1 MKEVH
6 QVNLLKLNQYLSNE
20 MKANNFE
27 NFHIR
32 KWFSFVEETLANETG
47 QLADGEPVYKY
58 AIAAAIHNPF
68 AGQFKEDL
76 STLIE
81 KSPELGKEFGRRI
94 QELANGKEIISYGK
108 AILVGMNCEYE
119 HGNAFL
125 TNPAAN
131 PVRDAI
137 GGGKSWVPS
146 TGKRG
151 VAGTIVDVPLAHK
164 NALYVRSHYDTI
176 SLSFNDAPNLD
187 ELIVIWAFATRGRL
201 HARLGGLEAEDVKG
215 EDGLV

>member
-1 MKEVH
+1 MKPT
-6 QVNLLKLNQYLSNE
+6 
-20 MKANNFE
+20 NFE
-27 NFHIR
+27 NYHIR
-32 KWFSFVEETLANETG
+32 KWFSFTEETLANETG
-47 QLADGEPVYKY
+47 KLADGEPLYKY

-68 AGQFKEDL
+68 SGKFEEDL
-76 STLIE
+76 NSLIE

-94 QELANGKEIISYGK
+94 QALANGRKIESYGK

-131 PVRDAI
+131 PIRDAL
-137 GGGKSWVPS
+137 GGAKSWVPS

-151 VAGTIVDVPLAHK
+151 SAGTIIDVPLAHK
-164 NALYVRSHYDTI
+164 DALYVRSHYDSI
-176 SLSFNDAPNLD
+176 SLSFNDGPNPD
-187 ELIVIWAFATRGRL
+187 ELIIIWAFATRGRL
-201 HARLGGLEAEDVKG
+201 HARLGGLNVKDIKG

>member
-1 MKEVH
+1 MKV
-6 QVNLLKLNQYLSNE
+6 
-20 MKANNFE
+20 ANFE
-27 NFHIR
+27 NYHIR

-47 QLADGEPVYKY
+47 KLADGEPVFKY

-68 AGQFKEDL
+68 AGKFEEDL

-81 KSPELGKEFGRRI
+81 KSPQLGEEFGRRI
-94 QELANGKEIISYGK
+94 QVLAGDREIVSYGK

-131 PVRDAI
+131 PIRDAV

-151 VAGTIVDVPLAHK
+151 VAGTVIDVPLAHK
-164 NALYVRSHYDTI
+164 NALYVRSHYDSI
-176 SLSFNDAPNLD
+176 SLSFNDGPGLD
-187 ELIVIWAFATRGRL
+187 EVIIIWAFATRGRL
-201 HARLGGLEAEDVKG
+201 HARLGGLQEQDVQG
-215 EDGLV
+215 LDGLV